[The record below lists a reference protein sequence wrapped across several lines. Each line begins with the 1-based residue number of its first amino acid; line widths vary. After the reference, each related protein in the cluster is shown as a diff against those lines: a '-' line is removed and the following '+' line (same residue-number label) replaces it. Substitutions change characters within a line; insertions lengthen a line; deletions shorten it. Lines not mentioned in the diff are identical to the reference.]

1 MRWSVVVALGI
12 FLLLLPSCHGSN
24 DDGPSLC
31 ERVCAQLECDDPS
44 SLDCE
49 ELCVLI
55 EERRQ
60 DSTPECRDALDG
72 VLVCIEETTC
82 DESSEQSIGS
92 LVETCDPTFGVQCGS
107 LL

>member
-1 MRWSVVVALGI
+1 M
-12 FLLLLPSCHGSN
+12 
-24 DDGPSLC
+24 
-31 ERVCAQLECDDPS
+31 QLECDETDPTP
-44 SLDCE
+44 LDCG

-60 DSTPECRDALDG
+60 ESTPECRDALDG

-82 DESSEQSIGS
+82 DESSEESIGS
-92 LVETCDPTFGVQCGS
+92 LVKTCDLTFGELCGS